1 MLKQVTQRVWCLPWE
16 EERDRPSLYYI
27 RGDRRSLAVDA
38 GSSPAHVAQFYAALE
53 KRGLPLPDFTAVTHW
68 HWDHTFG
75 LGAVQGVTLASA
87 LTNRKL
93 RQVRAWEWT
102 PEAMA
107 RRERRGED
115 IPFCNE
121 HIRREYPDLGAVSVS
136 LAEMEVEG
144 ELTLHLGGVDC
155 RLFCRDTPIP
165 GMGCWSMC
173 PRRGFWRWGTPT
185 VRTST
190 SRGPAMTLPASGPC
204 WSCSPPWSFPWH
216 CRATAAPRPA
226 AKSWSTCGAVCRDV
240 RDVKFLSGNGKWMT
254 AAEIY
259 AIIGVN
265 SLHAAQAEFSEP
277 SPPGKRAVTGKITGK
292 DDTLC

>member
-87 LTNRKL
+87 LANRKL

-107 RRERRGED
+107 QRERRGED

-155 RLFCRDTPIP
+155 RLLCRDTPHSRDGLLVHVPQEGVLALGDADCEDLYQP
-165 GMGCWSMC
+165 GAGYD
-173 PRRGFWRWGTPT
+173 
-185 VRTST
+185 
-190 SRGPAMTLPASGPC
+190 PARLRALLELLSSLEFSLALPGHSGPETRSQELEYLRGC
-204 WSCSPPWSFPWH
+204 LQGCAG
-216 CRATAAPRPA
+216 C
-226 AKSWSTCGAVCRDV
+226 
-240 RDVKFLSGNGKWMT
+240 
-254 AAEIY
+254 
-259 AIIGVN
+259 
-265 SLHAAQAEFSEP
+265 
-277 SPPGKRAVTGKITGK
+277 
-292 DDTLC
+292 

>member
-1 MLKQVTQRVWCLPWE
+1 MLEQVTQRVWCLPWE

-107 RRERRGED
+107 QRERRGED

-136 LAEMEVEG
+136 IVSVKSAFSSSSSL
-144 ELTLHLGGVDC
+144 C
-155 RLFCRDTPIP
+155 
-165 GMGCWSMC
+165 SY
-173 PRRGFWRWGTPT
+173 
-185 VRTST
+185 RTSL
-190 SRGPAMTLPASGPC
+190 SLLSA
-204 WSCSPPWSFPWH
+204 SFPALRLLALLSSVLL
-216 CRATAAPRPA
+216 RASRPRTSHLLRVLRAEYCCNFLFRSLSLSRLCSAA
-226 AKSWSTCGAVCRDV
+226 
-240 RDVKFLSGNGKWMT
+240 
-254 AAEIY
+254 Y
-259 AIIGVN
+259 
-265 SLHAAQAEFSEP
+265 
-277 SPPGKRAVTGKITGK
+277 
-292 DDTLC
+292 

>member
-27 RGDRRSLAVDA
+27 RGDRRSLAGDA

-107 RRERRGED
+107 QRERRG
-115 IPFCNE
+115 
-121 HIRREYPDLGAVSVS
+121 G
-136 LAEMEVEG
+136 G
-144 ELTLHLGGVDC
+144 HL
-155 RLFCRDTPIP
+155 L
-165 GMGCWSMC
+165 
-173 PRRGFWRWGTPT
+173 
-185 VRTST
+185 
-190 SRGPAMTLPASGPC
+190 L
-204 WSCSPPWSFPWH
+204 
-216 CRATAAPRPA
+216 
-226 AKSWSTCGAVCRDV
+226 
-240 RDVKFLSGNGKWMT
+240 
-254 AAEIY
+254 
-259 AIIGVN
+259 
-265 SLHAAQAEFSEP
+265 Q
-277 SPPGKRAVTGKITGK
+277 
-292 DDTLC
+292 

>member
-1 MLKQVTQRVWCLPWE
+1 MLEQVTQRVWCLPWE

-53 KRGLPLPDFTAVTHW
+53 ERGLPLPDFTAVTHW

-107 RRERRGED
+107 QRERRGED

-155 RLFCRDTPIP
+155 RLFCRDTPHSRDGLLVHVPQEGVLALGDADCEDLYQP
-165 GMGCWSMC
+165 GAGYD
-173 PRRGFWRWGTPT
+173 
-185 VRTST
+185 
-190 SRGPAMTLPASGPC
+190 PARLRALLELLSSLEFSLALPGHSGPETRSQELEYLRGC
-204 WSCSPPWSFPWH
+204 LQGCAG
-216 CRATAAPRPA
+216 C
-226 AKSWSTCGAVCRDV
+226 
-240 RDVKFLSGNGKWMT
+240 
-254 AAEIY
+254 
-259 AIIGVN
+259 
-265 SLHAAQAEFSEP
+265 
-277 SPPGKRAVTGKITGK
+277 
-292 DDTLC
+292 